1 MLLPKI
7 QKKDTGSRNVITFS
21 RDRDSKSGVY
31 DKTSGDVHQNPGI
44 FVQRQGEH
52 AQHTN
57 DTFGRKES
65 ENPRTGTAIG
75 ESMRTKKPVKVRKK
89 PKPKGNGFPRL

>member
-1 MLLPKI
+1 M
-7 QKKDTGSRNVITFS
+7 GGVIRS
-21 RDRDSKSGVY
+21 VLGRDFEE
-31 DKTSGDVHQNPGI
+31 GD
-44 FVQRQGEH
+44 

-89 PKPKGNGFPRL
+89 PKPKGIGFPRL